1 MEEFQLNT
9 HCANFNSA
17 TFYNK
22 HYSSISIINI
32 TCDQIHF
39 IYVQTIQLNGSS
51 EEVTMYSF
59 IKEGDA
65 SNFYLPASN
74 IFLTI
79 VCELS
84 VEYELKNL
92 TKAHFSHT
100 FCSPSAWIEDLLTTL
115 TTKSESIKQELN

>member
-1 MEEFQLNT
+1 
-9 HCANFNSA
+9 
-17 TFYNK
+17 
-22 HYSSISIINI
+22 
-32 TCDQIHF
+32 
-39 IYVQTIQLNGSS
+39 
-51 EEVTMYSF
+51 MYSF

-84 VEYELKNL
+84 VQYELKNL

-115 TTKSESIKQELN
+115 TTKSESIKQELNWEFPSRIPFDCNHVSCVKFVYYILSYFIDILNQ